1 MRHRKK
7 GKTLDRKTAARSAL
21 LRNLATSLVLYER
34 ISTTKAKAKAVQPY
48 VERMITTGKAK
59 TLHARRELL
68 KELTVPLAVEKILV
82 ELSPRYSGRNGG
94 YTRITKI
101 GRRSGDAAEMAQ
113 IEFV

>member
-7 GKTLDRKTAARSAL
+7 GKILDRKTAARKAL
-21 LRNLATSLVLYER
+21 LRNLATSLILYER
-34 ISTTKAKAKAVQPY
+34 IKTTKAKAKALRPY

-68 KELTVPLAVEKILV
+68 KKLTVPMAVEKILA
-82 ELSPRYSGRNGG
+82 ELSPRYMTRPGG
-94 YTRITKI
+94 YTRIVKI
-101 GRRSGDAAEMAQ
+101 GRREGDAAEIVQ

>member
-7 GKTLDRKTAARSAL
+7 GKILDRKKGPRKAL

-34 ISTTKAKAKAVQPY
+34 IKTTKAKAQALRPY

-68 KELTVPLAVEKILV
+68 KKLTVPTAVEKILA
-82 ELSPRYSGRNGG
+82 ELSPRYASRPGG
-94 YTRITKI
+94 YTRIVKI
-101 GRRSGDAAEMAQ
+101 GRREGDAAEIVQ

>member
-1 MRHRKK
+1 M
-7 GKTLDRKTAARSAL
+7 DRKAAPRRAL

-34 ISTTKAKAKAVQPY
+34 IQTTKAKAKAVAPY
-48 VERMITTGKAK
+48 VERIITVGKEK

-68 KELTVPLAVEKILV
+68 KELTTPLAVEKVLS
-82 ELSPRYSGRNGG
+82 ELGPRYLKRRGG

-101 GRRSGDAAEMAQ
+101 GHRSGDAAEMVQ

>member
-7 GKTLDRKTAARSAL
+7 GKTLDRKTAARKAL
-21 LRNLATSLVLYER
+21 LRNLATSLVLYEK
-34 ISTTKAKAKAVQPY
+34 IKTTKAKAQALRPY

-68 KELTVPLAVEKILV
+68 KKLTVPSAVEKILA
-82 ELSPRYSGRNGG
+82 ELSPRYAERPGG
-94 YTRITKI
+94 YTRIVKI
-101 GRRSGDAAEMAQ
+101 GRREGDAAEIVQ

>member
-1 MRHRKK
+1 MRHRKV
-7 GKTLDRKTAARSAL
+7 GKTLDRKTAARRAL

-34 ISTTKAKAKAVQPY
+34 IQTTYAKAKAVAPY

-68 KELTVPLAVEKILV
+68 KELTIPSAVTKVLA
-82 ELSPRYSGRNGG
+82 ELSPRYSGRPGG

-101 GRRSGDAAEMAQ
+101 GTRSGDAAAMVQ
-113 IEFV
+113 IEFI

>member
-1 MRHRKK
+1 MRHRKV
-7 GKTLDRKTAARSAL
+7 GKTLDRKAAPRRAL

-34 ISTTKAKAKAVQPY
+34 VQTTKAKAKAVAPY
-48 VERMITTGKAK
+48 VERMITVGKEK

-68 KELTVPLAVEKILV
+68 KELTTPSAVEKVLS
-82 ELSPRYSGRNGG
+82 ELGPRYLERRGG

-101 GRRSGDAAEMAQ
+101 GHRSGDAAEMVQ

>member
-1 MRHRKK
+1 M
-7 GKTLDRKTAARSAL
+7 DRKAAPRRAL

-34 ISTTKAKAKAVQPY
+34 IQTTKAKAKAVAPY
-48 VERMITTGKAK
+48 VERMITVGKEK

-68 KELTVPLAVEKILV
+68 KELTIPSAVEKVLS
-82 ELSPRYSGRNGG
+82 ELGPRYLERRGG

-101 GRRSGDAAEMAQ
+101 GHRSGDAAEMVQ